1 MSGFIFV
8 MLGKIENWWIN
19 THDTCIVNMGDH
31 VYGNYIIYLKI
42 TKAYRIKTELY
53 LFIVHFET

>member
-1 MSGFIFV
+1 M
-8 MLGKIENWWIN
+8 
-19 THDTCIVNMGDH
+19 DDH

-42 TKAYRIKTELY
+42 TKAYRIKMELY